1 MDDYTW
7 KSETIEALKEL
18 GGIGHLNDILN
29 KIIERNHLDLSNAKT
44 PARTLSRVLQTYTFS
59 TDYGKENIFYSVY
72 GVKAKKGIWALVDY
86 SLDSIGCTM
95 TFEDDTFSEGKEKIR
110 QHIFR
115 ERNPHLIKKAKE
127 KFKMEHDGKLF
138 CEVCGFDFKE
148 KYGNLGEDFIEAHH
162 TKPISEMVDGEK
174 TNINDIVM
182 VCSNCHSMLHRKK
195 PWLKK
200 EDIKDIIKNE
210 EKSK

>member
-1 MDDYTW
+1 MTY
-7 KSETIEALKEL
+7 KEEIIIALKNL
-18 GGIGHLNDILN
+18 GGHAYLEDIYSQYL
-29 KIIERNHLDLSNAKT
+29 KITTKSIPKSFKAIIRANIERNSSDSD
-44 PARTLSRVLQTYTFS
+44 VYE
-59 TDYGKENIFYSVY
+59 GKNDVFYSVD
-72 GVKAKKGIWALVDY
+72 GKGNGHWGIRNYFDENNPELTQDD
-86 SLDSIGCTM
+86 DS
-95 TFEDDTFSEGKEKIR
+95 FAEGKLLIKK
-110 QHIFR
+110 HLYH

-200 EDIKDIIKNE
+200 EDIKDIIK
-210 EKSK
+210 K